1 MSFLALHHIN
11 HCYPNQKQG
20 LTDIHLELQKGEF
33 HCLLGRS
40 GCGKSTL
47 LKIAAGLI
55 TPKTGHVQLNGK
67 PLLKPSTEI
76 GFVFQPPTLLAW
88 LTVLAN
94 VLLPVALHTKPS
106 LTQTNHAKA
115 LLDEVG
121 LSELTQRCPSQLSGG
136 QQSRVALARAL
147 LLQPPL
153 LLLDEPFAALD
164 ALTREHLQDL
174 LLRLCAQ
181 HHSTVLFVTHDVTE
195 ALYLGD
201 TITLL
206 EQGRLHS
213 QHPVTIKKPRTE
225 ALRAEAAFAQLSHE
239 FRLKMKQLQ

>member
-1 MSFLALHHIN
+1 MSFLALHHIS

-20 LTDIHLELQKGEF
+20 LTDIHLELRKGEF

-55 TPKTGHVQLNGK
+55 TPKAGHVQLNGK

-76 GFVFQPPTLLAW
+76 GFLFQQPTLLDW
-88 LTVLAN
+88 LTVLEN

-106 LTQTNHAKA
+106 LNQTNHAKA

-121 LSELTQRCPSQLSGG
+121 LSELTQRYPSQLSGG

-225 ALRAEAAFAQLSHE
+225 ALRADAEFAQLSHE

>member
-55 TPKTGHVQLNGK
+55 TPKTGHVLLNGK

-76 GFVFQPPTLLAW
+76 GFVFQQPTLLDW
-88 LTVLAN
+88 LTVLEN

-106 LTQTNHAKA
+106 LNQTNHAKA

-121 LSELTQRCPSQLSGG
+121 LSELTQRYPSQLSGG

-225 ALRAEAAFAQLSHE
+225 ALRAEAEFAQLSHE